1 MKKLTGFIVLL
12 VCFVMLFATPV
23 SAFTSYTTYSY
34 TIDEWAVETPA
45 AYVPERVVTSNDI
58 GLHFLDDVPLEGPTD
73 LFIDKDGYIY
83 IADPRSNRV
92 VILNPDYTHRAT
104 ISQFVNSWG
113 VPDGLDQARGVFAN
127 DNEIFV
133 ADTEK
138 NRIVVFSK
146 GKDGAHEFGEHLRI
160 IEEPTS
166 DIFNENHVYKPIAVA
181 VDRAGRLYVVS
192 STTNQGIITMSPTG
206 SFQGFIGASRAVV
219 DPFTVFW
226 RNFQTQEQRR
236 QSIRAV
242 STEFNNIAIDDE
254 GFVWVT
260 TSSIEEFAQQRSI
273 EDNDRNYSPIRRLN
287 PQGTD
292 VLRRSGKVGPGG
304 ELVVMGLGMSGGGGG
319 GGRGSGLRGTSRI
332 IGVAIGPEGTW
343 SIIDE
348 VRQRVYTYDEDGQV
362 LFIFGD
368 EGQYFGNIMSIQ
380 AVAYQGTKMLLLDRN
395 TNSFTVYKR
404 TEYGDVIISALENQR
419 NRLFDKSVDDW
430 REILK
435 RNNNSDLAY
444 IGIGKSM
451 HRDGEYQEAMR
462 EFKFALD
469 VESYSKSFK
478 EYRKLWVENYVIVI
492 PIVMF
497 VVIFGVSMFLKN
509 AKKVNARDT
518 IRGDRKL
525 RLSSHMLYGFYIIF
539 RPFDGFWDMKK
550 EKRGSVLAATIYL
563 ILACASYF
571 YQGIGTS
578 FLLNPGGFGSNFI
591 MEAISIIVPVTLWVI
606 SNWCLTTLFDGEG
619 SMKDIYMATCYA
631 LVPIAPFI
639 FANTMLTHIITWE
652 ERTLLALMVQI
663 MWIWVGALLFFGA
676 MVVHDYSLGKNVL
689 TVLGSVGGM
698 MFIMF
703 VAMLFSGLLM
713 RMVTFVNSIYIEMSY
728 RF

>member
-1 MKKLTGFIVLL
+1 MKNLKRFVVLL
-12 VCFVMLFATPV
+12 MCLLILCALPV

-34 TIDEWAVETPA
+34 TIDDWAVETPD
-45 AYVPERVVTSNDI
+45 AYVPERIINSDII
-58 GLHFLDDVPLEGPTD
+58 GLHFLDDVALDGPTD
-73 LFIDKDGYIY
+73 MFIDGDGYIY
-83 IADPRSNRV
+83 LADPRNNRIV
-92 VILNPDYTHRAT
+92 VTNPDYSYKAKM
-104 ISQFVNSWG
+104 SQFVNQWG
-113 VPDGLDQARGVFAN
+113 VPDGLEQARGIFAN

-146 GKDGAHEFGEHLRI
+146 GKDGVHEFGEHLRI
-160 IEEPTS
+160 IEDPTS
-166 DIFNENHVYKPIAVA
+166 TSDVFPENHVYKPIAVV

-206 SFQGFIGASRAVV
+206 QFQGFVGAQRAVV
-219 DPFTVFW
+219 DAFTVFW

-242 STEFNNIAIDDE
+242 ATEYNNVAIDEE
-254 GFVWVT
+254 GFVWAT
-260 TSSIEEFAQQRSI
+260 TSSIDEFAQYNAMYTK
-273 EDNDRNYSPIRRLN
+273 DGAYSPVKRLN
-287 PQGTD
+287 PQGSD
-292 VLRRSGKVGPGG
+292 VLRRSGERSPAG
-304 ELVVMGLGMSGGGGG
+304 ELIVMGLGMGMGGGGG
-319 GGRGSGLRGTSRI
+319 GSTMRGVSRI
-332 IGVAIGPEGTW
+332 IGVALGPEGTW
-343 SIIDE
+343 TIIDE
-348 VRQRVYTYDEDGQV
+348 VRQRAYTYDEDGRN

-368 EGQYFGNIMSIQ
+368 EGQYFGNIQSI
-380 AVAYQGTKMLLLDRN
+380 AGVAYQGSKMLLLDRN
-395 TNSFTVYKR
+395 SSSITVYKR
-404 TEYGDVIISALENQR
+404 TEYGDVIISALANQR
-419 NRLFDKSVDDW
+419 NRLFDRSVEDW

-451 HRDGEYQEAMR
+451 HRDGEYLEAMR
-462 EFKFALD
+462 EFRFALD
-469 VESYSKSFK
+469 VRNYSRSFQQ
-478 EYRKLWVENYVIVI
+478 YRKIWVENYVIVI
-492 PIVMF
+492 PIVAA
-497 VVIFGVSMFLKN
+497 VIIVGLSLFLKN

-525 RLSSHMLYGFYIIF
+525 KLSSHLLYGFHIIF

-563 ILACASYF
+563 ILACAAYF
-571 YQGIGTS
+571 YQGIGRS

-606 SNWCLTTLFDGEG
+606 ANWCLTTLFDGEG

-639 FANTMLTHIITWE
+639 FARTMLTHIVIQE
-652 ERTLLALMVQI
+652 EVVLLNLMVQI
-663 MWIWVGALLFFGA
+663 MFIWVGALLFFGA

-689 TVLGSVGGM
+689 TALSSVVGM

-703 VAMLFSGLLM
+703 VAMLFSGLLF
-713 RMVTFVNSIYIEMSY
+713 RMVTFINSIYVEMSY